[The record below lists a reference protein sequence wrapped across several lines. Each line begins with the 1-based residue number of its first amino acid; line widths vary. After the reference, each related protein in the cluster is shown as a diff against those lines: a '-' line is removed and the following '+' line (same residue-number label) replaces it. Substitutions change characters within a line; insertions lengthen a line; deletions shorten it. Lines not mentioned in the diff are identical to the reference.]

1 MGQLWGRVWGTA
13 MGRGY
18 REGLWGSAMGQLW
31 GGAMGQSYGAG
42 LWGSYGAQL
51 SPPTMGGSPPS
62 LHPPLWVSPTLGG
75 QSRRRERPSPTPLIV
90 GGGAE
95 PGGWKMASIDPN

>member
-1 MGQLWGRVWGTA
+1 MGPGLWGDNKWVSTD
-13 MGRGY
+13 
-18 REGLWGSAMGQLW
+18 GSAMGR
-31 GGAMGQSYGAG
+31 YGAA
-42 LWGSYGAQL
+42 LWGSYGAEL